1 MEGAIFCPPLAYE
14 VSIEMI
20 KRCGQSTE
28 YLAGGGKT
36 NKQRKTKHCNV
47 HARPAVG
54 DVTKCFTISVSKHIG
69 GKVRLNSVLWTQ
81 TSAALWCDIVLS
93 VTFFFSRFKKKKK
106 SEMLSSINT
115 EDHGRQTK
123 GGCHSMIMMNYF
135 RNIYDGVICSI
146 KHYTGAS
153 H

>member
-28 YLAGGGKT
+28 YLAGGGKQI
-36 NKQRKTKHCNV
+36 NKEKLNTVMCMPGQQLAMSLSASPLAYQNTLVAKSSWIPYCERKRQQRCGATLFWV
-47 HARPAVG
+47 WR
-54 DVTKCFTISVSKHIG
+54 
-69 GKVRLNSVLWTQ
+69 
-81 TSAALWCDIVLS
+81 
-93 VTFFFSRFKKKKK
+93 FFFRGLKKKKK